1 MRNIFLNN
9 KKNTTSHSDSCSSP
23 PSLCLLW
30 FPWEQVVVIASIVT
44 STGLTLDDY
53 VFPPWSNVVGWGVA
67 LSSMLFV
74 PVYAVYKFFS
84 MPGTFREV
92 RRGDGV
98 VSPPHRMMMGTRCT
112 HIILMSYSYMCICIY
127 IIHMYKTNV

>member
-1 MRNIFLNN
+1 MTPAIIS
-9 KKNTTSHSDSCSSP
+9 SHSDLWSFLP
-23 PSLCLLW
+23 LCLLILW

-74 PVYAVYKFFS
+74 PVYAVYKFIS
-84 MPGTFREV
+84 MPGTFKEV
-92 RRGDGV
+92 SSVGIWYR
-98 VSPPHRMMMGTRCT
+98 PAATE
-112 HIILMSYSYMCICIY
+112 
-127 IIHMYKTNV
+127 